1 MKMVVP
7 FENHAEKLV
16 KALCERGYKASYR
29 QEHHGF
35 RVVSGA
41 RQNYVNR
48 LYQAQKMEAFL

>member
-1 MKMVVP
+1 MVVP